1 MKIALTFAGS
11 VYLIA
16 ATSMAQSPAEN
27 LKGVWVAQSG
37 YCVESTVRVTE
48 VEASGIVRGTFNC
61 KRTGWTP
68 ILGEKIE
75 KDAVKGVLTGTRF
88 VMENADGG
96 GFELVLEGTTLTGT
110 SRARSSATSNPI
122 TYVRK

>member
-37 YCVESTVRVTE
+37 YCVESTVRVTG

-68 ILGEKIE
+68 ILGEKMS
-75 KDAVKGVLTGTRF
+75 L
-88 VMENADGG
+88 
-96 GFELVLEGTTLTGT
+96 
-110 SRARSSATSNPI
+110 S
-122 TYVRK
+122 